1 MQGDISALIERANY
15 ISVDDAF
22 EIAQTLK
29 AGTFQYGDAQGGATH
44 RFANLVIERHER
56 IRAAAPEMF
65 EALKIADAILSNTP
79 EFSTTNSGRI
89 PVTKVSEAREIVR
102 AALLRA
108 LGGDQN
114 G

>member
-1 MQGDISALIERANY
+1 MPTDTKKVAIKQPDPPAA
-15 ISVDDAF
+15 
-22 EIAQTLK
+22 EIPTE
-29 AGTFQYGDAQGGATH
+29 
-44 RFANLVIERHER
+44 I
-56 IRAAAPEMF
+56 
-65 EALKIADAILSNTP
+65 IADAILSNTP